1 MHNIPLTCT
10 SRKIVGR
17 TSAHVFWNSTNIIIR
32 TQSVKWWTQ
41 TVTVQPTSRC
51 SPCDGTSGSYPAEPW
66 FLCSGPT
73 LWSSRSEARS
83 PTAKQSWRNTR
94 GWRVPASCR
103 LQDAAQ
109 DRFQL
114 PRHST
119 VFQVVTRRIGC
130 SFKDGVVERKKKKK
144 RWTMTWRRRKAE
156 ENMLG
161 SACVLESKYCSWR
174 RQIPID
180 FLLITQ
186 PNILQLFPPPHTHN
200 CVMSVPENRLLM
212 RVINYLWGSFR
223 LMRLIQE
230 NRDFQQH

>member
-130 SFKDGVVERKKKKK
+130 SFKDGVVERKKTKK
-144 RWTMTWRRRKAE
+144 TMDDDVEAQKGWGKHVGVCLRFGE
-156 ENMLG
+156 
-161 SACVLESKYCSWR
+161 
-174 RQIPID
+174 QIL
-180 FLLITQ
+180 FMEA
-186 PNILQLFPPPHTHN
+186 PNTNWFSPDNTAKHFATVPPPHTHTTVS
-200 CVMSVPENRLLM
+200 CQFLKTE
-212 RVINYLWGSFR
+212 SFR